1 MSATT
6 TAAPDAPSTTVTV
19 TDPPPTPI
27 ATTLGAPLVSLYAFA
42 AFGIVAFLSYKIP
55 DHVIFNTLCGT
66 AAALATLAGQ
76 YWLGS
81 SNGSAE
87 KSKTI
92 AHQSTQL
99 AASTPPALPAGAVTT
114 TVTPATTTTTVAP
127 GPIPVHV
134 VGQPGTVAPA
144 GTTGP

>member
-1 MSATT
+1 MSTTTT
-6 TAAPDAPSTTVTV
+6 TAPDALPVVTV

-99 AASTPPALPAGAVTT
+99 AAAPPPALPPGAVTT
-114 TVTPATTTTTVAP
+114 TVV
-127 GPIPVHV
+127 
-134 VGQPGTVAPA
+134 PGTVTRTTTA
-144 GTTGP
+144 GATGATGP